1 MGFLRVGQAVSWVA
15 GYLPFPKLLLLG
27 GAHISQEKW
36 LLLYRGREDA
46 PAVILADAPLR
57 LSPIPSTPVSL
68 QATPVHTSLP
78 LPLKPRVS
86 GWEQNPSAQALKTN
100 VPVSGRLRF
109 SPADSSPAAGCCVRS
124 CSCLWLCGLGSQPGS
139 KPLSSQGCP
148 AGTYPSSP
156 SSPSPAA
163 PGSWASPSHD
173 PPFLQVST

>member
-1 MGFLRVGQAVSWVA
+1 M
-15 GYLPFPKLLLLG
+15 PFPKLLLLG

-109 SPADSSPAAGCCVRS
+109 SPADSSPLLDVACAVVPASGCVGWGASLGPNLSPLRGALQGHTHPHPPHPRLLHLGAGPAPLTTRPS
-124 CSCLWLCGLGSQPGS
+124 YRFQGSF
-139 KPLSSQGCP
+139 CP
-148 AGTYPSSP
+148 SFFKSL
-156 SSPSPAA
+156 
-163 PGSWASPSHD
+163 
-173 PPFLQVST
+173 PFS